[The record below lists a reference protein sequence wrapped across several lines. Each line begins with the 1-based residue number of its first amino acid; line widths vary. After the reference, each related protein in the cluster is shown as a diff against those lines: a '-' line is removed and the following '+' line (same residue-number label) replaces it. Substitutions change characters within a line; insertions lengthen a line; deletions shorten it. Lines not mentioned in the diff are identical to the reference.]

1 MAGDQSLVRELKSP
15 NSRDKKSRLVVARGE
30 AEEEETVEE
39 VIGHS
44 GLAKQSIMYR
54 MDKHQDPTIWHME
67 HIQYSLINHN
77 GKEREKQNMYN

>member
-1 MAGDQSLVRELKSP
+1 M
-15 NSRDKKSRLVVARGE
+15 
-30 AEEEETVEE
+30 EE
-39 VIGHS
+39 VSIGHL

-77 GKEREKQNMYN
+77 GKEHEK